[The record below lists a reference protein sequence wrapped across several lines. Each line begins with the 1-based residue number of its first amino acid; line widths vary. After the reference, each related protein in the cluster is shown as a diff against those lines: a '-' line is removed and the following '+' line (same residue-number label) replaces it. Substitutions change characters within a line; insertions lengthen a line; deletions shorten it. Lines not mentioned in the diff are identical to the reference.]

1 MELWAAFF
9 LGLAGSLHC
18 AGMCGPLALAAP
30 GAKGKPLA
38 VVLGRVA
45 YNVGRVVTYC
55 LLGAAFGLAGRTLTL
70 IGIGRWLSLG
80 AGMAILIVLAVSG
93 RGRFNPWLAR
103 VASWVRSPLGSLLS
117 RRGLTAGFLLGACNG
132 LLPCGLVYAACASA
146 GATGGLLP
154 GAGHMLMFGLG
165 TIPMMLAIGV
175 FGVKLQLAL
184 RLRFQK
190 LIPIGLVALSVL
202 LILRGALSGPSTA
215 GPANR
220 PHCPLCR

>member
-30 GAKGKPLA
+30 GAKGNPLA

-55 LLGAAFGLAGRTLTL
+55 LLGAAFGLAGRTLAL

-103 VASWVRSPLGSLLS
+103 VASWGRLPRIIALRPGLCRLRHRGRNRRIAAGCGPHVDVRPGNDTDDAGDRSLRS
-117 RRGLTAGFLLGACNG
+117 ETPTCAALTIPEVDSDR
-132 LLPCGLVYAACASA
+132 PCGLERAPNPA
-146 GATGGLLP
+146 
-154 GAGHMLMFGLG
+154 
-165 TIPMMLAIGV
+165 
-175 FGVKLQLAL
+175 
-184 RLRFQK
+184 
-190 LIPIGLVALSVL
+190 
-202 LILRGALSGPSTA
+202 RGS
-215 GPANR
+215 R
-220 PHCPLCR
+220 PQGRSES